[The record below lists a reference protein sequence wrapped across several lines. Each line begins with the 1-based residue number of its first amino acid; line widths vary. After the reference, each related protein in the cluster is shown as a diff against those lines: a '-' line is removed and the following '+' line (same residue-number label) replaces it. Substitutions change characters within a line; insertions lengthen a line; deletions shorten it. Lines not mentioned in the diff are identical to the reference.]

1 MLILDKM
8 HLSGNNHRG
17 EVIMKEKH
25 EHIREMT
32 SVCQCDDNNTCCSA
46 PWIARV
52 FDILGVIFIAAG
64 IVMLIS
70 SLFTE
75 TTAIFMVFFISL
87 FGTGFIYSAI
97 AELLRSNAEIAFNT
111 RAMLAIKRHEH
122 EKFHTKE

>member
-1 MLILDKM
+1 MLIWGKNPR
-8 HLSGNNHRG
+8 NNKG
-17 EVIMKEKH
+17 EVIMNEKAEKMPERH
-25 EHIREMT
+25 RHPSCGCTDYECGCKT
-32 SVCQCDDNNTCCSA
+32 
-46 PWIARV
+46 PWISRV

-75 TTAIFMVFFISL
+75 TTALFMVFFVSL

-97 AELLRSNAEIAFNT
+97 AELLRSNAEAAYNT

-122 EKFHTKE
+122 EKYHTKE

>member
-1 MLILDKM
+1 
-8 HLSGNNHRG
+8 
-17 EVIMKEKH
+17 MKEKQ
-25 EHIREMT
+25 EHIREVT
-32 SVCQCDDNNTCCSA
+32 SVCGCNDSDSCCRA

-97 AELLRSNAEIAFNT
+97 AELLRSNAVIAFNT
-111 RAMLAIKRHEH
+111 SAMLAIKRHEH

>member
-1 MLILDKM
+1 
-8 HLSGNNHRG
+8 
-17 EVIMKEKH
+17 MKEKQ

-32 SVCQCDDNNTCCSA
+32 SVCECGNKTSCCRA

-52 FDILGVIFIAAG
+52 FDILGVIFIASG

-111 RAMLAIKRHEH
+111 SAMLAIKRHEH
-122 EKFHTKE
+122 EKFHTKD